1 MSKLTKDIRER
12 MARKLVNHRYKAEA
26 EALVTKNQE
35 LFERAYA
42 HCYSEELIKAVK
54 LIEKTFP
61 HSMDISNHI
70 NVNAGGFRVQIGGHF
85 SSHWVTVSQP
95 AVEERTMYSSYRPH
109 NITDH
114 DLIQEIKE
122 YAGSQRT
129 FDEKCCTAYNE
140 AMSVLNTMT
149 TGKKL
154 AAAWPEAMPVI
165 GDLIPADQRTLPV
178 VVVSEVNEKF
188 GLPPAKEQ
196 NDD

>member
-1 MSKLTKDIRER
+1 MTKLTKDIRER

-26 EALVTKNQE
+26 EALVAKNQE

-42 HCYSEELIKAVK
+42 HCYSEELIDAMKK
-54 LIEKTFP
+54 IEKAFP
-61 HSMDISNHI
+61 NSMDTSHDMV
-70 NVNAGGFRVQIGGHF
+70 VNAGGFRVQIGGRF
-85 SSHWVTVSQP
+85 SSRWVTVSQP
-95 AVEERTMYSSYRPH
+95 AVEERVMCSSYRPH
-109 NITDH
+109 SITDP

-122 YAGSQRT
+122 HAHNMRT

-154 AAAWPEAMPVI
+154 AAAWPEAIPVI
-165 GDLIPADQRTLPV
+165 GDLIPAEQRTLPV
-178 VVVSEVNEKF
+178 VQVDEINTKF

>member
-26 EALVTKNQE
+26 EALVAKNQE

-42 HCYSEELIKAVK
+42 HCFDEP
-54 LIEKTFP
+54 LIEAMKKIKKAFP
-61 HSMDISNHI
+61 NSMDTSHDMV
-70 NVNAGGFRVQIGGHF
+70 VNAGGFRVQIGGRF
-85 SSHWVTVSQP
+85 SSRWVTVSQP
-95 AVEERTMYSSYRPH
+95 VVEERILCSSYRPH
-109 NITDH
+109 NITDP
-114 DLIQEIKE
+114 DLIQEIRE
-122 YAGSQRT
+122 YAQNHRT

-154 AAAWPEAMPVI
+154 AAAWPEAIPVI
-165 GDLIPADQRTLPV
+165 GDLIPAEQRTLPV
-178 VVVSEVNEKF
+178 VQVDEINTKF